1 MGRFSPLFT
10 GSVAKDLGPI
20 PKRDVAR
27 ILNRIE
33 GLADN
38 PRPEGCEKLTDRE
51 RYRIRQGDYRIVYE
65 VQDDARIVTVVKI
78 AHRREAYRE

>member
-10 GSVAKDLGPI
+10 RS
-20 PKRDVAR
+20 VAR
-27 ILNRIE
+27 ILKRIE
-33 GLADN
+33 GLADD

-65 VQDDARIVTVVKI
+65 VQDDARFVTVVKI

>member
-10 GSVAKDLGPI
+10 RSVAKDLRPT

-27 ILNRIE
+27 ILKRIE
-33 GLADN
+33 GLADD

>member
-10 GSVAKDLGPI
+10 RSVAKDLRPT

-27 ILNRIE
+27 ILKRIE
-33 GLADN
+33 GLADD

-51 RYRIRQGDYRIVYE
+51 RYRIRQGDQRIVYE
-65 VQDDARIVTVVKI
+65 VQDDARFVTVVKI